1 MIYLERKSLCKGREP
16 SLGSLVIKSYERFI
30 CTKIIGED
38 VLLYPIQNVTTSCNK
53 NSTFHV
59 LVHTISY
66 SIELKINAYSGRN
79 AQSFKKIQNVP
90 NI

>member
-1 MIYLERKSLCKGREP
+1 MKDSFAPRLLAKMCYCTQSKMSQLH
-16 SLGSLVIKSYERFI
+16 VIR
-30 CTKIIGED
+30 
-38 VLLYPIQNVTTSCNK
+38 

-66 SIELKINAYSGRN
+66 SIELKINAYSGRD
-79 AQSFKKIQNVP
+79 AQMFKKFQNVP